1 MLQRYKKLIPI
12 LFLAVCSLITV
23 ITAIQGNV
31 ILAGESYDFAPA
43 VGHYNAMVA
52 ISLAVMGFYRFPRL
66 YKYILAVTFLLGLF
80 KIISFTPMDYSFGLG
95 YEGSRLQL
103 DSISLEAV

>member
-52 ISLAVMGFYRFPRL
+52 INLAVMGFYHFPRL
-66 YKYILAVTFLLGLF
+66 YKYILAVTFLLGLS
-80 KIISFTPMDYSFGLG
+80 KIIRFTPMDYSFGLG